1 MMGQPWHGSYG
12 SYLEDDEAIARE
24 LHQSYNSY
32 VADDAAIAREL
43 QEMEDSLGTMA
54 LYDGAFGSIIDSAWE
69 GNLGGTSA
77 NRGGTSANHGG
88 SANRGGTSIRETNVR
103 TRDGGEVDLDNMSY
117 EEMHRF
123 EESMG
128 TVSKGLSRK
137 AISRLPVHKYSPSST
152 RSNSGDAECVICK
165 MEYERGDRLVT
176 LPCAHQYHEDCI
188 KKWMEDNKNCCVCKE
203 DVAVS

>member
-69 GNLGGTSA
+69 ANLGGTSA

-88 SANRGGTSIRETNVR
+88 SANRGGTSIRETNVQ

-128 TVSKGLSRK
+128 SVSKGLSRE
-137 AISRLPVHKYSPSST
+137 AVSRLPVHKYSPSST
-152 RSNSGDAECVICK
+152 RSNSGDAE
-165 MEYERGDRLVT
+165 
-176 LPCAHQYHEDCI
+176 
-188 KKWMEDNKNCCVCKE
+188 
-203 DVAVS
+203 